1 MEIYVGNLSYTT
13 EESSLK
19 ELFEAYGQVAK
30 VNIIKDK
37 MTGQSKG
44 FGFVS
49 MDNWKSAKKAIDE
62 LNGKELDGRTLVINQ
77 ARERTERP
85 QRKEHR
91 RHNRRY

>member
-1 MEIYVGNLSYTT
+1 MEIYVGNLSYST
-13 EESSLK
+13 EESSLR
-19 ELFEAYGQVAK
+19 EMFEAYGQVAK

-49 MDNWKSAKKAIDE
+49 MEDWKAAKKAIDE
-62 LNGKELDGRTLVINQ
+62 LNGKELNGRTMVVNQ
-77 ARERTERP
+77 ARERTDRP
-85 QRKEHR
+85 QRKER